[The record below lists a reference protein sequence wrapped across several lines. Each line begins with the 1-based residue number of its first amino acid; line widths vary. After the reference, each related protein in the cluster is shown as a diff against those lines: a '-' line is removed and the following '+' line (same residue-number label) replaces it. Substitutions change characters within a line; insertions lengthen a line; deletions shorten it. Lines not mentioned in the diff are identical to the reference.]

1 MIIIGVDPGTDQSAV
16 VEWDGF
22 SPTFMEILPN
32 EQLRDWVDNRKGP
45 SVIAVEMIASYGMP
59 VGKEVFETCLQI
71 GRIQEIA
78 HGRCVPFRLVY
89 RLQVK
94 QHLCHDSRAKDSNI
108 RQALIDRFGPPG
120 VKKSPGVLYGV
131 KSHLW
136 AALAV
141 AVYAYDT
148 SAETPM

>member
-1 MIIIGVDPGTDQSAV
+1 MTILAIDPGPTETALL
-16 VEWDGF
+16 EWRGDHMTF
-22 SPTFMEILPN
+22 SGILHN
-32 EQLRDWVDNRKGP
+32 GALRDWLTHRLTCAPQATV
-45 SVIAVEMIASYGMP
+45 AVEMIASYGMA

-78 HGRCVPFRLVY
+78 FRQGSECRLVY

-120 VKKSPGVLYGV
+120 VKKSPGILYGV

-148 SAETPM
+148 QAA